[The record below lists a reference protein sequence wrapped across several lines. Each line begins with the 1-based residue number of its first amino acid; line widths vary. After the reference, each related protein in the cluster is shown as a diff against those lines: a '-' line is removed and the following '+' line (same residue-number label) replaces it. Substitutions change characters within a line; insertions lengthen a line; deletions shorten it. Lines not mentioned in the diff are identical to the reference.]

1 MQKLSKKELYMRLQ
15 GEVAKNRDL
24 IIELTEELN
33 RHKATIR
40 IINDAVLD
48 LGLRTHGMSLSDMA
62 RD

>member
-1 MQKLSKKELYMRLQ
+1 MPKLSKRELYMRLQ

-48 LGLRTHGMSLSDMA
+48 LSLQEYTTNED
-62 RD
+62 

>member
-1 MQKLSKKELYMRLQ
+1 LQ

-33 RHKATIR
+33 RHKATIA

-48 LGLRTHGMSLSDMA
+48 LGLRNHGMHLEQYTP